1 MPPLPFAPTYDF
13 DAFTTFEDPFSYSA
27 RPYADPDPTP
37 DPMHEP
43 STPEPLDNKLLGFSA
58 PVLKAPL
65 VDDTG
70 QFTELSMTAELYGM
84 FFVAEDVFAGE
95 TSGRPLE
102 LTCYRRN
109 LWQCSGQ
116 VTLSRH
122 ASHIVDEGGSRVPI
136 RELAARISAVESIDG
151 KATEI
156 ISIPWKSAAGEESKV
171 AGPPPDIP
179 LDLSVPQETDAAGR
193 VTVPVAWKRLQ
204 FKHATANNGRRK
216 GLQQHYVVQ
225 ISLLAKTKGNEEFV
239 PVAEVKSG
247 PVIVRGRSPRNFDS
261 RRDVPL
267 VAGAEK
273 RERRGTNAS
282 DSGRESVV
290 QNVRAMR
297 GFGLGNTGKPGV
309 IEWPQP
315 YTVPT
320 PTIPAKR
327 VAASPGAQRP
337 PPVPAWSKNGPPTP
351 AATHG
356 AVGRPASS
364 VPLSLSLSEDE
375 RSPGRASV
383 ETASPL
389 ISKGAVGPAANARQ
403 SPVEEADMLYEYFP
417 LSLDDW
423 YVLSFLDL
431 RPRWSTSFCFFA
443 RLLPT
448 LFYEFHGWK
457 REVLTVFG
465 RLPPVDAI
473 YRPHIVHHT
482 IVPPEVKA
490 AQMRNKTKRYFAAD

>member
-1 MPPLPFAPTYDF
+1 MSPSCSEGQLFPTESALYSWGKHADPTPRNTVNGAIPPLPFAPTYDF

-27 RPYADPDPTP
+27 RPFADHPDPTP
-37 DPMHEP
+37 DPLNEP
-43 STPEPLDNKLLGFSA
+43 STPEQLDNKLLGFSA
-58 PVLKAPL
+58 PSLKTPL
-65 VDDTG
+65 VDDAG
-70 QFTELSMTAELYGM
+70 QYAEPSMTAELYGM

-95 TSGRPLE
+95 TPGRPLE

-116 VTLSRH
+116 VTLPRR
-122 ASHIVDEGGSRVPI
+122 ASHIVDEGGSRVPV
-136 RELAARISAVESIDG
+136 RDLAARISAVESIDG
-151 KATEI
+151 KPTEI

-171 AGPPPDIP
+171 AGPPPEAP
-179 LDLSVPQETDAAGR
+179 LDLSAPLEVDAAGR
-193 VTVPVAWKRLQ
+193 VTIPVAWKRLQ

-225 ISLLAKTKGNEEFV
+225 ISLLARTEGNEEWV
-239 PVAEVKSG
+239 PVAEVQSG

-282 DSGRESVV
+282 DSARERDAL
-290 QNVRAMR
+290 QQMR
-297 GFGLGNTGKPGV
+297 GMRGGYALGNTGKPGV

-315 YTVPT
+315 YTLPT

-327 VAASPGAQRP
+327 PAPSAAASPGAQRP
-337 PPVPAWSKNGPPTP
+337 PPVPSWSGATP
-351 AATHG
+351 AAHAG
-356 AVGRPASS
+356 GRPASS

-375 RSPGRASV
+375 RSPGRGSV
-383 ETASPL
+383 EVGSPL
-389 ISKGAVGPAANARQ
+389 AAKVGPAVSSRR

-423 YVLSFLDL
+423 YVLAS
-431 RPRWSTSFCFFA
+431 S
-443 RLLPT
+443 
-448 LFYEFHGWK
+448 
-457 REVLTVFG
+457 
-465 RLPPVDAI
+465 
-473 YRPHIVHHT
+473 
-482 IVPPEVKA
+482 
-490 AQMRNKTKRYFAAD
+490 

>member
-1 MPPLPFAPTYDF
+1 MPALPFGPTYDF
-13 DAFTTFEDPFSYSA
+13 DAFTTFEDPFSYSV
-27 RPYADPDPTP
+27 RPYNDPDPTP
-37 DPMHEP
+37 DPLHEP
-43 STPEPLDNKLLGFSA
+43 STPEQLDNKLLGFSA
-58 PVLKAPL
+58 PVLKTPL
-65 VDDTG
+65 VDDAG
-70 QFTELSMTAELYGM
+70 QYAELSMTAELYGM

-95 TSGRPLE
+95 TPGRPLE

-122 ASHIVDEGGSRVPI
+122 ASHVVDERGNRVPV

-171 AGPPPDIP
+171 AGAPPEIP
-179 LDLSVPQETDAAGR
+179 LDLSAPQEADAAGR

-225 ISLLAKTKGNEEFV
+225 ISLVARTEGGEESV
-239 PVAEVKSG
+239 PVAEVQSG

-282 DSGRESVV
+282 DSGREREAV
-290 QNVRAMR
+290 QQMGR
-297 GFGLGNTGKPGV
+297 GLRGYALGNTGKPGV

-315 YTVPT
+315 YTVPSQ
-320 PTIPAKR
+320 TIPAKR
-327 VAASPGAQRP
+327 VASSPGAQRP
-337 PPVPAWSKNGPPTP
+337 PPVPAWSKGGPPTP
-351 AATHG
+351 APAHG
-356 AVGRPASS
+356 AVVGGRPASS

-375 RSPGRASV
+375 RSPGRGSV

-389 ISKGAVGPAANARQ
+389 LAKGAVGPAAGNARQ

-423 YVLSFLDL
+423 YVRFSLFSSHCASLSCSASGVFLSVCSVYYL
-431 RPRWSTSFCFFA
+431 QWSILYSLIYSLHFF
-443 RLLPT
+443 
-448 LFYEFHGWK
+448 FF
-457 REVLTVFG
+457 F
-465 RLPPVDAI
+465 
-473 YRPHIVHHT
+473 
-482 IVPPEVKA
+482 
-490 AQMRNKTKRYFAAD
+490 F